1 MKTPRIRFGDRVT
14 TRAHVVNSTTVLQL
28 TTDLSKAA
36 HRKRPTCAAYLG
48 IPSFDSTRPWHGLY
62 LAAMAWHVLAPL
74 APSSTVR
81 REGTPPPPPPPH
93 KGDVRFW
100 PLAHR
105 LHLHLHLAPPPHDR
119 QPPRGEAG
127 RNGGGGADP
136 GVGAAAAGER
146 AGGGAR
152 RRLRLGVR
160 RSDHAH
166 VPRQH
171 PRARNVPRHLHLR

>member
-14 TRAHVVNSTTVLQL
+14 TRAHAVNSTTVESSTQKE
-28 TTDLSKAA
+28 T
-36 HRKRPTCAAYLG
+36 YLCG
-48 IPSFDSTRPWHGLY
+48 IFRHPFFRFHEAMARLY